1 MHTLY
6 FTLYTPHC
14 SVHTAHYTLHT
25 ALYTQQK
32 RPAVRAVLKG
42 VRNQQPTVQQMEEK
56 SPLIVHC
63 TGLSVQSSL
72 YTMA

>member
-1 MHTLY
+1 ML
-6 FTLYTPHC
+6 
-14 SVHTAHYTLHT
+14 TAHCTFLTAHNKLHT
-25 ALYTQQK
+25 ALYTQQN

-56 SPLIVHC
+56 SSLIVHW
-63 TGLSVQSSL
+63 TGLSVQSSM